1 MKEGKTHK
9 KDFIAVGVLVGMIA
23 LVTACGNSGKLNTNK
38 EFKLEYRSYEYKDLK
53 YKAVYNLKTFME
65 MQGQP
70 MNAER
75 VFDFIYSFSGKEA
88 GSENG
93 HLISSTL
100 ENIDAKMITA
110 LGQQKFDTRHING
123 KSFDM
128 MISANGSKL
137 SYPQPDQLLRL
148 DMGAM
153 AGGELNLEFILKYNF
168 PELPDSPVKG
178 GETWQETFQRT
189 QIEGSLQPLVNINA
203 VHQYVDVEKV
213 DGYDCFKVE
222 STYKAEIEGSE
233 EQMGMNWTYIGKL
246 EGSSTWYFAVKEGFV
261 VKVSTL
267 EKSKGIIKSTGDNPM
282 EVPIQ
287 QEISVDIIT
296 TR

>member
-1 MKEGKTHK
+1 MKKEKSHK
-9 KDFIAVGVLVGMIA
+9 RDLIAVSVLVGMIA
-23 LVTACGNSGKLNTNK
+23 LITACGSSGELDLNK
-38 EFKLEYRSYEYKDLK
+38 EYKLEYRLNEYNDLK

-75 VFDFIYSFSGKEA
+75 VFDFIYSFSGKET
-88 GSENG
+88 GTENS
-93 HLISSTL
+93 HLISITF

-128 MISANGSKL
+128 MISPNGSKL

-148 DMGAM
+148 DMGVM

-168 PELPDSPVKG
+168 PKLPDSPVKG

-189 QIEGSLQPLVNINA
+189 QIEGSLKPLVNINA

-213 DGYDCFKVE
+213 DGYDCLKVE

-233 EQMGMNWTYIGKL
+233 EQMGTNWTYIGKL
-246 EGSSTWYFAVKEGFV
+246 EGSSTWYFAIKEGFV
-261 VKVSTL
+261 VKVSSK

-282 EVPIQ
+282 DVPIQ
-287 QEISVDIIT
+287 QEISVDINI
-296 TR
+296 R

>member
-1 MKEGKTHK
+1 MKKGKTHK
-9 KDFIAVGVLVGMIA
+9 RDLIAVSVLVGIIV
-23 LVTACGNSGKLNTNK
+23 LITACGSSEKLDLNK
-38 EFKLEYRSYEYKDLK
+38 EYKLEYRSYEYKDLK

-65 MQGQP
+65 MQRQP

-75 VFDFIYSFSGKEA
+75 IFDFIYSFSGKEA
-88 GSENG
+88 ESENS
-93 HLISSTL
+93 HLLSITL
-100 ENIDAKMITA
+100 ENMDAKMITA

-128 MISANGSKL
+128 MISANGREL
-137 SYPQPDQLLRL
+137 SYPHSDQLLRL

-168 PELPDSPVKG
+168 PELPDSPVKSN
-178 GETWQETFQRT
+178 ETWQETFQRT

-213 DGYDCFKVE
+213 DGYDCLKVK
-222 STYKAEIEGSE
+222 SSYKAEIEGSE
-233 EQMGMNWTYIGKL
+233 VQMGMKWTYIGKL

-261 VKVSTL
+261 VKVSTI
-267 EKSKGIIKSTGDNPM
+267 EKSKGIIKSTGDDPV

>member
-1 MKEGKTHK
+1 MKKENNHK
-9 KDFIAVGVLVGMIA
+9 KNFIAVGVLVGIIA
-23 LVTACGNSGKLNTNK
+23 LVTACGNSGKLDLNK
-38 EFKLEYRSYEYKDLK
+38 EYKPEYRSNEYNDLK

-65 MQGQP
+65 MQGEP

-75 VFDFIYSFSGKEA
+75 AFDFIYSFSGKEA
-88 GSENG
+88 EGENS
-93 HLISSTL
+93 HLISITL

-137 SYPQPDQLLRL
+137 SYPHPDQLLRL

-213 DGYDCFKVE
+213 DGYDCIKVE

-233 EQMGMNWTYIGKL
+233 EQMGMIWTYIGKL
-246 EGSSTWYFAVKEGFV
+246 EGSSTWYFAVQEGFV
-261 VKVSTL
+261 VKVSTK
-267 EKSKGIIKSTGDNPM
+267 EKSKGIIKSTGENPM

-296 TR
+296 IR

>member
-1 MKEGKTHK
+1 MKMKNIDKREM
-9 KDFIAVGVLVGMIA
+9 ISVGVLVGMIV
-23 LVTACGNSGKLNTNK
+23 LITACGNSGKLDLNK
-38 EFKLEYRSYEYKDLK
+38 EYKLEYRSNEYNDLNYE
-53 YKAVYNLKTFME
+53 AVYNLKTFME

-75 VFDFIYSFSGKEA
+75 DFDFIYSFSGKET
-88 GSENG
+88 GDENS
-93 HLISSTL
+93 HLISITL

-137 SYPQPDQLLRL
+137 SYPHPDQLLRL

-189 QIEGSLQPLVNINA
+189 QIEGSLQPVVNINA

-213 DGYDCFKVE
+213 DGYDCIKVE
-222 STYKAEIEGSE
+222 STYTAEIEGTE
-233 EQMGMNWTYIGKL
+233 EQMGMNWAYIGKL
-246 EGSSTWYFAVKEGFV
+246 EGHSTWHFAVKEGFV
-261 VKVSTL
+261 VKVSTK
-267 EKSKGIIKSTGDNPM
+267 EKSKGMITSSGDNPM
-282 EVPIQ
+282 EVPIH
-287 QEISVDIIT
+287 QEIAVDIFT

>member
-1 MKEGKTHK
+1 MKKENSHK
-9 KDFIAVGVLVGMIA
+9 RDFIAVGVLVGIIA
-23 LVTACGNSGKLNTNK
+23 LVTACGNSGKLDLNK
-38 EFKLEYRSYEYKDLK
+38 EYKPEYRSNEYNDLK

-65 MQGQP
+65 MQGEP

-75 VFDFIYSFSGKEA
+75 AFDFIYSFSGKEA
-88 GSENG
+88 EGENN
-93 HLISSTL
+93 HLISITL

-137 SYPQPDQLLRL
+137 SYPHPDQLLRL

-178 GETWQETFQRT
+178 GEAWQETFQRT

-213 DGYDCFKVE
+213 DGYDCIKVE
-222 STYKAEIEGSE
+222 STYKAEIESSE

-261 VKVSTL
+261 VKVSTK
-267 EKSKGIIKSTGDNPM
+267 EKSKGIIKTTGDNPM

-287 QEISVDIIT
+287 QEISVDIMTI
-296 TR
+296 R

>member
-1 MKEGKTHK
+1 MKKENTHK
-9 KDFIAVGVLVGMIA
+9 RDFIAVGVLVGMIA
-23 LVTACGNSGKLNTNK
+23 LVIACGNSGKLDLNK
-38 EFKLEYRSYEYKDLK
+38 EYKPEYRSNEYNDLN

-75 VFDFIYSFSGKEA
+75 AFDFIYSFSGKEA
-88 GSENG
+88 GSENS
-93 HLISSTL
+93 HLISITL

-137 SYPQPDQLLRL
+137 SYPHPDQLLRL

-213 DGYDCFKVE
+213 DGYDCIKVE

-233 EQMGMNWTYIGKL
+233 EQMGMIWTYIGKL
-246 EGSSTWYFAVKEGFV
+246 EGNSTWYFAVKEGFV
-261 VKVSTL
+261 VKVSTK
-267 EKSKGIIKSTGDNPM
+267 EKSKGIIKSTGANPM

-296 TR
+296 IR

>member
-1 MKEGKTHK
+1 MKKENTHK
-9 KDFIAVGVLVGMIA
+9 RDFIAVGVLVGMIV
-23 LVTACGNSGKLNTNK
+23 LVTACGNSGKLDLNK
-38 EFKLEYRSYEYKDLK
+38 EYKPEYRSNEYNDLN

-75 VFDFIYSFSGKEA
+75 AFDFIYSFSGKEA
-88 GSENG
+88 GSENS
-93 HLISSTL
+93 HLISITL

-137 SYPQPDQLLRL
+137 SYPHPDQLLRL

-213 DGYDCFKVE
+213 DGYDCIKVE

-233 EQMGMNWTYIGKL
+233 EQMGMIWTYIGKL
-246 EGSSTWYFAVKEGFV
+246 EGSSTWYFAILEGFV
-261 VKVSTL
+261 VKVSTK
-267 EKSKGIIKSTGDNPM
+267 EKSKGIMKSTGANPT

-296 TR
+296 IR

>member
-1 MKEGKTHK
+1 MKKEKTHK
-9 KDFIAVGVLVGMIA
+9 RDFIAVGVLVGMIA
-23 LVTACGNSGKLNTNK
+23 LVTVCGNSGNLDLNK
-38 EFKLEYRSYEYKDLK
+38 EYKPEYRSNEYNDLN

-75 VFDFIYSFSGKEA
+75 AFDFIYSFSGKEA
-88 GSENG
+88 GSENS
-93 HLISSTL
+93 HLISITF
-100 ENIDAKMITA
+100 EHIDAKMITA

-123 KSFDM
+123 KSLDM

-137 SYPQPDQLLRL
+137 SYPHPDQLLRL
-148 DMGAM
+148 DMGAI

-213 DGYDCFKVE
+213 DDYDCIKVE

-233 EQMGMNWTYIGKL
+233 EQMGMIWTYIGKL
-246 EGSSTWYFAVKEGFV
+246 EGSSTWYFAVQEGFV
-261 VKVSTL
+261 VKVSTK
-267 EKSKGIIKSTGDNPM
+267 EKSKGIIKSTGANPM

-296 TR
+296 IR

>member
-1 MKEGKTHK
+1 MKKENTHK
-9 KDFIAVGVLVGMIA
+9 RDLIAVGVLVGMIA
-23 LVTACGNSGKLNTNK
+23 LVTACGNSGKLDLNK
-38 EFKLEYRSYEYKDLK
+38 EYKPEYRSNEYNDLN

-75 VFDFIYSFSGKEA
+75 AFDFIYSFSGKEA
-88 GSENG
+88 GSENS
-93 HLISSTL
+93 HLMTITL

-128 MISANGSKL
+128 MISANGSEL
-137 SYPQPDQLLRL
+137 SYPHPDQLLRL

-213 DGYDCFKVE
+213 DGYDCIKVE

-233 EQMGMNWTYIGKL
+233 EQMGMIWTYIGKL
-246 EGSSTWYFAVKEGFV
+246 EGSSTWYFAVQEGFV
-261 VKVSTL
+261 VKVSTI
-267 EKSKGIIKSTGDNPM
+267 EKSKGIIKSTGANPM

-296 TR
+296 IR

>member
-1 MKEGKTHK
+1 MKKENTHK
-9 KDFIAVGVLVGMIA
+9 RDLIAVGVLVGMIA
-23 LVTACGNSGKLNTNK
+23 LVTACGNSGKLDLNK
-38 EFKLEYRSYEYKDLK
+38 EYKPEYRSNEYNDLN

-65 MQGQP
+65 MQGQS

-75 VFDFIYSFSGKEA
+75 AFDFIYSFSGKEA
-88 GSENG
+88 GSENS
-93 HLISSTL
+93 HLMTITL

-128 MISANGSKL
+128 MISANGSEL
-137 SYPQPDQLLRL
+137 SYPHPDQLLRL

-213 DGYDCFKVE
+213 DGYDCIKVE

-233 EQMGMNWTYIGKL
+233 EQMGMIWTYIGKL
-246 EGSSTWYFAVKEGFV
+246 EGSSTWYFAVQEGFV
-261 VKVSTL
+261 VKVSTI
-267 EKSKGIIKSTGDNPM
+267 EKSKGIIKSTGANPM

-296 TR
+296 IR

>member
-1 MKEGKTHK
+1 MKKGETHK
-9 KDFIAVGVLVGMIA
+9 RDLIAVSVLVGIIV
-23 LVTACGNSGKLNTNK
+23 LITACGSSEKLDLNK
-38 EFKLEYRSYEYKDLK
+38 EYKLEYRSYEYKDLK

-75 VFDFIYSFSGKEA
+75 VFDFIYSFSVKEA
-88 GSENG
+88 EIENS
-93 HLISSTL
+93 HLLSITL

-128 MISANGSKL
+128 MISANGREL
-137 SYPQPDQLLRL
+137 SYPHPDQLLRL

-168 PELPDSPVKG
+168 PELPDFPVKG
-178 GETWQETFQRT
+178 DATWQETFQRT

-213 DGYDCFKVE
+213 DGYDCLKVK
-222 STYKAEIEGSE
+222 SSYKAEIEGSE
-233 EQMGMNWTYIGKL
+233 EQMGMNWTYIGKH

-261 VKVSTL
+261 VKVSTK

-296 TR
+296 IR

>member
-1 MKEGKTHK
+1 MKKEKTHK
-9 KDFIAVGVLVGMIA
+9 RDLIAVSVLVGIIVMI
-23 LVTACGNSGKLNTNK
+23 TACGSSEKLDFNK
-38 EFKLEYRSYEYKDLK
+38 EYKLEYRSYKYKDLK
-53 YKAVYNLKTFME
+53 YKAVYKLKTFME

-75 VFDFIYSFSGKEA
+75 VFDFIYLFSGKESK
-88 GSENG
+88 SENS
-93 HLISSTL
+93 HLLSITL
-100 ENIDAKMITA
+100 ENIDAKMITS
-110 LGQQKFDTRHING
+110 LGQQKFDTRHIKG

-128 MISANGSKL
+128 MISATGSKL
-137 SYPQPDQLLRL
+137 SYPRPDQLLCL

-178 GETWQETFQRT
+178 GEIWQETFQRT

-213 DGYDCFKVE
+213 DGYDCLKVE
-222 STYKAEIEGSE
+222 STHEAEIEGSE
-233 EQMGMNWTYIGKL
+233 EQMGMNWTYVGKL
-246 EGSSTWYFAVKEGFV
+246 EGSSKWYFAVKEGFV
-261 VKVSTL
+261 VKVSTK

-296 TR
+296 IK

>member
-1 MKEGKTHK
+1 MKKENPHK
-9 KDFIAVGVLVGMIA
+9 RDLIAVSVLVGIIV
-23 LVTACGNSGKLNTNK
+23 LITVCGNSGKLDLNK
-38 EFKLEYRSYEYKDLK
+38 EYKPEYRSNEYNDLN

-75 VFDFIYSFSGKEA
+75 AFDFIYSFSGKEA
-88 GSENG
+88 GSENS
-93 HLISSTL
+93 HLISITL

-137 SYPQPDQLLRL
+137 SYPHPDQLLRL

-213 DGYDCFKVE
+213 DGYDCIKVE

-233 EQMGMNWTYIGKL
+233 EQMGMIWTYIGKL
-246 EGSSTWYFAVKEGFV
+246 EGSSTWYFAVQEGFV
-261 VKVSTL
+261 VKVSTI
-267 EKSKGIIKSTGDNPM
+267 EKSKGIIKSTGANPM

-296 TR
+296 IR

>member
-1 MKEGKTHK
+1 MKKEKSHK
-9 KDFIAVGVLVGMIA
+9 RDLIAVNALLGMIA
-23 LVTACGNSGKLNTNK
+23 LVTACGNSGKLDLNK
-38 EFKLEYRSYEYKDLK
+38 EYKPEYRSYEYNDLN

-75 VFDFIYSFSGKEA
+75 VFDFTYAFSGKEA

-93 HLISSTL
+93 HLVSITL

-128 MISANGSKL
+128 MISADGRKL
-137 SYPQPDQLLRL
+137 SYPHPDQLLRL

-153 AGGELNLEFILKYNF
+153 AGGVLNLEFILKYNF
-168 PELPDSPVKG
+168 PGLPDSPVKG
-178 GETWQETFQRT
+178 GETWPETFQRT
-189 QIEGSLQPLVNINA
+189 QIEGSLKPLVNINA

-213 DGYDCFKVE
+213 DGYDCLKVE

-233 EQMGMNWTYIGKL
+233 EQMGTNWTYIGKL
-246 EGSSTWYFAVKEGFV
+246 EGSSTWYFAIKEGFV
-261 VKVSTL
+261 VKVSSK

-282 EVPIQ
+282 DVPIQ
-287 QEISVDIIT
+287 QEISVDINI
-296 TR
+296 R

>member
-1 MKEGKTHK
+1 MKKEKTYK
-9 KDFIAVGVLVGMIA
+9 RDLIAVSVLVGIIA
-23 LVTACGNSGKLNTNK
+23 LIAACGSSEKLDLNK
-38 EFKLEYRSYEYKDLK
+38 AYKLEYRSYEYKDLR

-75 VFDFIYSFSGKEA
+75 VFDFIYSFSGKESE
-88 GSENG
+88 SENS
-93 HLISSTL
+93 HLISITL

-128 MISANGSKL
+128 MISATGTKI
-137 SYPQPDQLLRL
+137 SYPRPDQLLRL
-148 DMGAM
+148 DLGAM

-168 PELPDSPVKG
+168 PELPDSPVRG
-178 GETWQETFQRT
+178 SETWQETFQRT

-203 VHQYVDVEKV
+203 VHQYLDVEKV
-213 DGYDCFKVE
+213 DGYDCLKVK
-222 STYKAEIEGSE
+222 SSYKAEIEGSE
-233 EQMGMNWTYIGKL
+233 VQMGMKWTYIGKL

-261 VKVSTL
+261 VKVSTI
-267 EKSKGIIKSTGDNPM
+267 EKSKGIIKSTGDDPV

>member
-1 MKEGKTHK
+1 MKKENTHK
-9 KDFIAVGVLVGMIA
+9 RDFIAVGVLVGMIA
-23 LVTACGNSGKLNTNK
+23 LVTACGNSGKLDFSK
-38 EFKLEYRSYEYKDLK
+38 EYKPEYRANEYNDLN

-65 MQGQP
+65 MQGEP

-75 VFDFIYSFSGKEA
+75 AFDFIYSFSGKEA
-88 GSENG
+88 EGENN
-93 HLISSTL
+93 HLISITL

-137 SYPQPDQLLRL
+137 SYPHPDQLLRL

-213 DGYDCFKVE
+213 DGYDCIKVE
-222 STYKAEIEGSE
+222 STYKAEIEDSE
-233 EQMGMNWTYIGKL
+233 EQMGMIWTYIGKL
-246 EGSSTWYFAVKEGFV
+246 EGSSTWYFAVQEGFV
-261 VKVSTL
+261 VKVSTK
-267 EKSKGIIKSTGDNPM
+267 EKSKGIMKSTGANPT

-287 QEISVDIIT
+287 QEISVDINI
-296 TR
+296 R